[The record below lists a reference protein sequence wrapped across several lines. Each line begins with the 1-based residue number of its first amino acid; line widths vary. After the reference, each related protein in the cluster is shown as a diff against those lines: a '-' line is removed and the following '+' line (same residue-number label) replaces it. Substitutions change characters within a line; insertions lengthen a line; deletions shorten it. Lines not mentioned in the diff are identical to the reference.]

1 MSEILITWAALTATT
16 WIAASALPAM
26 EIQGGVVGRALVSA
40 GFGLTMLVTGWACRL
55 VIGVLAI
62 GPTLL
67 LALAAQILAG
77 ALLFLTV
84 DALTDRV
91 RVGGPATALLVS
103 MIAGVVGSI
112 AGALAHA
119 I

>member
-1 MSEILITWAALTATT
+1 MSEILITWAALTATI

-26 EIQGGVVGRALVSA
+26 EIRGGVAGRALVSA
-40 GFGLTMLVTGWACRL
+40 GCGLTMLVMGWACRL
-55 VIGVLAI
+55 LIGVLAI

-67 LALAAQILAG
+67 LALAAHVVLG
-77 ALLFLTV
+77 ALLFLAL

-91 RVGGPATALLVS
+91 RVGGPATAVLLS
-103 MIAGVVGSI
+103 MMVGVVGSI